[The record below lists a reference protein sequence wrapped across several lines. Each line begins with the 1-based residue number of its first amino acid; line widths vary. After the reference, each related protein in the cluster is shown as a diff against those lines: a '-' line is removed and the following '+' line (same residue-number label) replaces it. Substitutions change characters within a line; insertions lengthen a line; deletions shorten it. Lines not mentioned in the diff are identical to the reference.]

1 MREANRKI
9 NGSPGCLRAISLA
22 MLAAGIGGG
31 WHGEALAQQPV
42 SKVTSQV
49 ESPVAAAGAAQATPA
64 EDTRRV
70 DINEYIV
77 RGNTVLDERAIE
89 KAVTPFLGPQRT
101 MKDVEGARDALLAAY
116 NAKGYQSVYVDLPE
130 QQVTEGV
137 VFLQVSETKVGRV
150 RVVGAQY
157 NSPREVRDQVPSLK
171 EGAVPDFT
179 QAQVEL
185 TALNRGAKRQ
195 VVPLVKQGSIPGTM
209 DVDLK
214 VDDSTPWRASL
225 GVNNDYSADTKPL
238 RMTVSIG
245 YDNLWQLGHSASL
258 SYFGTPQDLGQTRV
272 WSGSYSA
279 PLRGTNWAVEASG
292 FVSNS
297 NVATVGGTNVLGKGN
312 SIGVKATYTVPNTG
326 IWYHALGA
334 GIDFKKNDQSLQLNG
349 AGDTVPLKY
358 APISLTYA
366 GFMQGERNQYGANFT
381 LLNSTS
387 RFFGY
392 GSNDSQFDYN
402 RYKATS
408 SFLVLKL
415 DLNGTHTFS
424 NNMQLGGRLNTQMT
438 DSPLVSGEQI
448 AAGGLNSVRGYLSA
462 EATGDYGLVGSLE
475 LRSPMLSYLNPV
487 VENWRVY
494 TFFDAAH
501 LRLRDPL
508 PEQVDAY
515 NLASVGFGSSF
526 LVSQIISGRFDF
538 GYPLKKG
545 PRTATHTPRLNFSL
559 TATY

>member
-1 MREANRKI
+1 M
-9 NGSPGCLRAISLA
+9 
-22 MLAAGIGGG
+22 
-31 WHGEALAQQPV
+31 AQQPD
-42 SKVTSQV
+42 QG
-49 ESPVAAAGAAQATPA
+49 VAAGPA
-64 EDTRRV
+64 DKAVEASADTRRV
-70 DINEYIV
+70 DINEYVV
-77 RGNTVLDERAIE
+77 RGNTVLDARSIE

-137 VFLQVSETKVGRV
+137 VFLQVSETTVGRV

-157 NSPREVRDQVPSLK
+157 NSPLEVREQVPSLK

-179 QAQVEL
+179 RAQAEL

-214 VDDSTPWRASL
+214 VDDSSPWRASV

-238 RMTVSIG
+238 RMTGSIG
-245 YDNLWQLGHSASL
+245 YDNLWQMGHSASI
-258 SYFGTPQDLGQTRV
+258 SYFGTPQDMSQTRV

-279 PLRGTNWAVEASG
+279 PIRGTNWTVEGSG
-292 FVSNS
+292 FTSNS
-297 NVATVGGTNVLGKGN
+297 NVATVGGTSVLGKGH
-312 SIGVKATYTVPNTG
+312 SFGIKATYTVPDTG
-326 IWYHALGA
+326 NWYHAFGA
-334 GIDFKKNDQSLQLNG
+334 GVDFKKNDQTLSLNG

-358 APISLTYA
+358 APVSLTYA
-366 GFMQGERNQYGANFT
+366 GFMQGERNQYGLNFT
-381 LLNSTS
+381 LLNGTS

-392 GSNDSQFDYN
+392 GSSDSQFDYN

-408 SFLVLKL
+408 SFMVLKL

-424 NNMQLGGRLNTQMT
+424 NSMQLGGRLNAQIT

-462 EATGDYGLVGSLE
+462 EATGDYGAVGSVE
-475 LRSPMLSYLNPV
+475 LRSPLLSYLNPV
-487 VENWRVY
+487 VENWRIY
-494 TFFDAAH
+494 TFLDAAR
-501 LRLRDPL
+501 LKLRDPL
-508 PEQVDAY
+508 VEQIDTY
-515 NLASVGFGSSF
+515 TLASVGFGSSF
-526 LVSQIISGRFDF
+526 LVSQVIGGRVDF

-545 PRTATHTPRLNFSL
+545 PRTDSHTPRLNFSL